1 MTHSSR
7 ATARALACTATTAF
21 IHAPNDM
28 PGFVDL
34 VGTGGKRKA
43 ADDDAPD
50 AKRRAADPSAGG
62 SWDSYWMVQW
72 CARPHAA
79 VRRDG

>member
-1 MTHSSR
+1 
-7 ATARALACTATTAF
+7 
-21 IHAPNDM
+21 M

-79 VRRDG
+79 VRRDD